1 MGRMRTVEKVVYID
15 GSVSEQVDMIDKLT
29 DLNITV
35 VALYTGES
43 LQQLYDDLNIMG
55 EVSGAGPAATTLVQ
69 DLELQIS
76 TMHDVVSSASSDV
89 KVGVLIWAD
98 VINDLYYAAGS
109 STCIQDMINASN
121 GNNVF
126 SSLSGFQ
133 AVTAGSILAA
143 NPDILIIDGSMSD
156 TGAAALLS
164 EIKTDPILSQVNAVK
179 NGSVYILTDQASEIF
194 SHASPRVA
202 NGVELIAD
210 MLHPGQMG
218 TALPHEIGDN
228 YTQYLNYTNA
238 TDMCYSVET
247 MFGTDTQCVVSGQG
261 VIGMSIE
268 DDEDTS
274 GC

>member
-1 MGRMRTVEKVVYID
+1 M

-43 LQQLYDDLNIMG
+43 LQQLYDGLNIMG

-69 DLELQIS
+69 DLELQYS
-76 TMHDVVSSASSDV
+76 LTMHDVVSSASSDV

-164 EIKTDPILSQVNAVK
+164 EGT
-179 NGSVYILTDQASEIF
+179 
-194 SHASPRVA
+194 R
-202 NGVELIAD
+202 LI
-210 MLHPGQMG
+210 P
-218 TALPHEIGDN
+218 
-228 YTQYLNYTNA
+228 YL
-238 TDMCYSVET
+238 VR
-247 MFGTDTQCVVSGQG
+247 
-261 VIGMSIE
+261 
-268 DDEDTS
+268 
-274 GC
+274 